1 MFNYNVHKQHATL
14 AVFKISISKI
24 VKYGKKWTTMGNTA
38 MSSTLETDKKNNK
51 TSVKNFNE
59 RCT

>member
-1 MFNYNVHKQHATL
+1 
-14 AVFKISISKI
+14 
-24 VKYGKKWTTMGNTA
+24 MGNTA
-38 MSSTLETDKKNNK
+38 MSSTLDTDKKNNK